1 MPSQIK
7 VDEIKNVAGQYE
19 IKTNIFKGQ
28 TTAGSIAVQGEGT
41 ATTNLQQG
49 LAKAWAYIDGTG
61 TVALRE
67 SFNIGSLTDTAVGKY
82 TTNLTNSMS
91 SANYSI
97 PSGGH
102 YYPVGNPISQGES
115 HQTFPMDS
123 NTIQSNTGNGSAFQ
137 DNEGPAHSVFGDL
150 A

>member
-1 MPSQIK
+1 M
-7 VDEIKNVAGQYE
+7 AGIVGLTELQH
-19 IKTNIFKGQ
+19 TNGNSML
-28 TTAGSIAVQGEGT
+28 TV
-41 ATTNLQQG
+41 ATTGDGNVKSEGGAATTSLRQG